1 LYPGDLFS
9 SGVHLKLLLYS
20 NGVNQPSSLLAK
32 KSPESEGR
40 KWPVKSNKERKEKKK
55 KKKKKTISC

>member
-1 LYPGDLFS
+1 
-9 SGVHLKLLLYS
+9 LYS